1 MPACLYF
8 EKGVGE
14 KVAIRYNCRHCKT
27 EIGSIPFGSARETLR
42 LLEKLDEEEKEEERY
57 LTLGENGDLTVR
69 TICEQ
74 CEQSL
79 QSHPNYYTFT
89 KWLQ

>member
-1 MPACLYF
+1 MR
-8 EKGVGE
+8 KGVGE
-14 KVAIRYNCRHCKT
+14 KVTIRYHCRHCKT
-27 EIGSIPFGSARETLR
+27 EIGSIPFESARETLR
-42 LLEKLDEEEKEEERY
+42 LLEKLDEEEEEERY
-57 LTLGENGDLTVR
+57 LTLGEDGALTVR

-74 CEQSL
+74 CERSL